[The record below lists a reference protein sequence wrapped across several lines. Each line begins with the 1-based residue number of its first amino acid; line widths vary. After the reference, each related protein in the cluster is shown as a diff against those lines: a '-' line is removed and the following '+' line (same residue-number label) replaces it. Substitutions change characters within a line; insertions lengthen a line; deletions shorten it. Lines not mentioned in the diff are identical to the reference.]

1 MSWLLRHKHNRFIS
15 SLMFVINH
23 QFDWQIILHDS
34 LEAKQMHSLKKI
46 QKIKNHSL
54 TSRKS
59 IKCIYHWPF
68 PISAIFVWSCL
79 MLGDIRWSKG
89 QSKEKNVHTV
99 GLMNTVKSIQPF
111 FISDVSYQREYSMLL
126 LLRKK
131 NTLWCHYSVAINCI
145 KILSI
150 ALILMV
156 KATIIFLN

>member
-1 MSWLLRHKHNRFIS
+1 MWFFVMLEYRVSWLLRHKHNRFIS
-15 SLMFVINH
+15 SLMLVINH

-46 QKIKNHSL
+46 QKIQNHSL

-79 MLGDIRWSKG
+79 MLGDIRWSK
-89 QSKEKNVHTV
+89 EKNVHTM

-131 NTLWCHYSVAINCI
+131 TLNGVI
-145 KILSI
+145 ILWL
-150 ALILMV
+150 LIVL
-156 KATIIFLN
+156 IY